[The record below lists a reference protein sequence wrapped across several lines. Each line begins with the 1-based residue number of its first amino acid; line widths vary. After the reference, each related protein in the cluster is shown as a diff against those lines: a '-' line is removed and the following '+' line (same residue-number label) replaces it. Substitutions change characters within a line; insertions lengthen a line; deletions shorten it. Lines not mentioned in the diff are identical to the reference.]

1 MKIGSHVG
9 MSGKEMMLG
18 SVKEAL
24 SYDANTFMLYRSA
37 AEYAQKGRVR
47 AARGRSVG
55 ADAGK

>member
-24 SYDANTFMLYRSA
+24 SYGAIYVIYRSA

>member
-1 MKIGSHVG
+1 MKIGS
-9 MSGKEMMLG
+9 
-18 SVKEAL
+18 
-24 SYDANTFMLYRSA
+24 T